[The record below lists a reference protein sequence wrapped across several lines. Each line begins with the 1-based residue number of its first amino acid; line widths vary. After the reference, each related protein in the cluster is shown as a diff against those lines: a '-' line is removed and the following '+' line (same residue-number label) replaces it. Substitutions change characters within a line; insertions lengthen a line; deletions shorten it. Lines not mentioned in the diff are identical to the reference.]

1 MVRTSE
7 EILRDITQLFIELTE
22 AQRVERQIAED
33 RINYLDLELNKQRQ
47 KQKDIAC
54 ILLRED

>member
-22 AQRVERQIAED
+22 AQRVERQTAED